1 MAHIY
6 RSRGVLLGLGSNLGN
21 RSRNIQNA
29 LSKIGFFAKVS
40 RTSFLYETEPAYVQ
54 SQPKFLNA
62 ACRIETTLAPTE
74 LLERV
79 KCVEAEIGREAAG
92 RNEARCIDIDI
103 LGDYAHQ
110 SSSIRLPNLEVP
122 HPRISERLFVLTP
135 LVDIDPEFT
144 VIVPDSGDNV
154 PGSDEKTV
162 RQLLDELL
170 KRLDNDPSHGVS
182 NDRGLPDRVWP
193 VGPGDSV
200 WHWGRRTF
208 VMGILNATPDS
219 FSDGGRHCGLE
230 RALEGARRIVAEG
243 ADIID
248 VGGLSTRPGS
258 MPVSEEEELKRV
270 IPVIAGIRKE
280 FPEMPISIDTFRS
293 EVARLSLT
301 AGATV
306 VNDISGGD
314 RDPKMRETVAAAGA
328 PFIAMHMR
336 GTPKTMNSHAVYADV
351 VTDVRKEMEII
362 LQKCEES
369 GIPRWNL
376 VADPGIGFSKKG
388 PQNIELLRG
397 YRDFIPYSDF
407 PTLSGP
413 SRKSFMAAALGKA
426 KSAAER
432 DWGTAAAVAASIA
445 GGADVIRIHNVAAM
459 VDVCRVSDAIWRQ

>member
-110 SSSIRLPNLEVP
+110 SDSIRLPNLEVP

-144 VIVPDSGDNV
+144 VTVPGTGDNV

-170 KRLDNDPSHGVS
+170 KKLDNDPSQGVS
-182 NDRGLPDRVWP
+182 SDRGLPDRVWP

-258 MPVSEEEELKRV
+258 MPV
-270 IPVIAGIRKE
+270 
-280 FPEMPISIDTFRS
+280 
-293 EVARLSLT
+293 ARLSLT

-336 GTPKTMNSHAVYADV
+336 GTPKTMNSLAVYADV
-351 VTDVRKEMEII
+351 VTEVRKEMEII

-369 GIPRWNL
+369 GIHRWNL